1 MAAFFIYG
9 LHFNTHLEQEES
21 MPWNIDETLAKLIHP
36 VTPEEFYE
44 TYFGQRTLYVRGASG
59 KFDEFYTEEMWR
71 TQPLGET
78 TAVYQTTHNG
88 TLASRAIP
96 IPPSQ
101 VTNFYDAGLLTV
113 GRIDHHPQIAR
124 LIDGLRASLQF
135 PPGKVSNTDKVLCF
149 ASKDGTGY
157 RLHWDVHHNFILQI
171 AGAKKWHF
179 ASTPAVDMPLDGPRI
194 AEAGEP
200 AAEYDG
206 QVIVTPS
213 LDELDQIVLRPG
225 DFLYM
230 PPGVWHAPIA
240 QGHSNHITV
249 ALGHRPIYKLISDV
263 LKIEIGRSR
272 TLRRGFPTLRGQ
284 DRHTG
289 VVPREIQALFEE
301 CLQEIRERL
310 KTLDV
315 RELYKEWSLEVAEHH
330 FRAPASARNVEVQR
344 NDRLTRPTPVPL
356 RYCLGR
362 DDDDPRE
369 DAIFIYAGDESYVS
383 LPESA
388 RTFVEQLAAH
398 DEFVAEA
405 ALSWDP
411 DYDWDQ
417 VRTALSLLVRQG
429 ILRLVPAHDAHPES
443 HVRHSL

>member
-1 MAAFFIYG
+1 M
-9 LHFNTHLEQEES
+9 S
-21 MPWNIDETLAKLIHP
+21 WNIDEALAKLIHP
-36 VTPEEFYE
+36 VSPEEFYE
-44 TYFGQRTLYVRGASG
+44 TYFGRKTLYVRGASG

-71 TQPLGET
+71 ALPLGET
-78 TAVYQTTHNG
+78 TAVYQTTRNG

-101 VTNFYDAGLLTV
+101 VTSFYEAGLLTV
-113 GRIDHHPQIAR
+113 GRIDHQPQIAR
-124 LIDGLRASLQF
+124 LVDGLRASLQF

-157 RLHWDVHHNFILQI
+157 RLHWDVHHNFILQV
-171 AGAKKWHF
+171 AGAKQWHYGY
-179 ASTPAVDMPLDGPRI
+179 TPAVEMPLDGPRV

-206 QVIVTPS
+206 QVILTPS
-213 LDELDQIVLRPG
+213 LAELERIVLRPG

-230 PPGVWHAPIA
+230 PPGVWHAPRA

-284 DRHTG
+284 ARHAG
-289 VVPREIQALFEE
+289 VVPEEIQRLFDE

-310 KTLDV
+310 MALDV
-315 RELYKEWSLEVAEHH
+315 RELHKEWSLEVAEHH
-330 FRAPASARNVEVQR
+330 WKASPAASDVEVQR
-344 NDRLTRPTPVPL
+344 RDRLTRPTPVPL

-362 DDDDPRE
+362 ADDDPGE
-369 DAIFIYAGDESYVS
+369 TAIFIYAGDESYVS
-383 LPESA
+383 LPETA
-388 RTFVEQLAAH
+388 RTFVEQLVAH

-405 ALSWDP
+405 ALDWDP
-411 DYDWDQ
+411 DYDWTQ
-417 VRTALSLLVRQG
+417 VQAALSLFVRQG
-429 ILRLVPAHDAHPES
+429 ILHLLPAQGGAGT
-443 HVRHSL
+443 R